1 MRPGASHERLPPEGP
16 SAGPQRQAAV
26 EAVARRL
33 ERQPQARAK

>member
-1 MRPGASHERLPPEGP
+1 MRPGASTERLPLDDP
-16 SAGPQRQAAV
+16 SAAPQRQAAV